1 MKRILLLALGA
12 QAAIAFGANAAETVP
27 FSENFDNLTG
37 FRSGWATLDVNNDG
51 RTWSPYSNQATV
63 EGDFFT
69 TIGID
74 DWLFTPAIPLEQG
87 KTYVLEFECTKGYGD
102 NNPSLEIKYGLT
114 QTPEGM
120 SQSVLPATVQDLYF
134 ANDKQRIV
142 FKPTATGDYY
152 FGFHG
157 TGTEVGGIKL
167 DNINI
172 KEATMPSAVTGLTIT
187 KSATYGDTKVQV
199 SFRAPLTSVAGSTLQ
214 SLEKI
219 VVTRS
224 GVTVKT
230 IENPTPNEEISF
242 EDVCAYGSGNYVWKA
257 VPYGADGEQGIAA
270 ESAPVF
276 VGVNAPAQPANVK
289 VVEDGHS
296 GTLTLTWDPVTT
308 DRNGEAMPAE
318 FIDYQ
323 VLFNGSYIVPTGA
336 TSPHVFKA
344 CEPDEQIFAH
354 VAVAA
359 KSSYG
364 SGVTATGTFVAGK
377 PYGEYHESFDNAE
390 ISHPIEPTATDLQ
403 KPADLNVY
411 DTAMLMMALGLEG
424 DADGTD
430 GCVAITSQYTG
441 YSAGIAIGKFNADG
455 IDNPYLTFATHY
467 CPIQQG
473 VNMKNVITVSAD
485 TGNGYE
491 DVLVYDMAGHNGLE
505 GWHRVEMP
513 LSQFKGNDVML
524 MIKGTIIN
532 SPYVLIDNI
541 NVIDYKDKNLTART
555 LSAPETVNP
564 GESFYVYGHVENTG
578 KDATP
583 VAEAVLLLNGR
594 EVATAKVEALQPGN
608 TAIVSFGQKLTIVN
622 EPANVYTMRVD
633 YADDMNADD
642 NLSAA
647 VTVKNVLP
655 KYPAVGDLR
664 AEKSGK
670 NSVALTWSAP
680 TGEMETEEI
689 TESFE
694 NGTDFAHSYGDW
706 TFIDRDGNPAG
717 NYDNL
722 PGLSSYS
729 GPFIAN
735 GTNYLNFAARTG
747 NKSLAFV
754 ISEEGETNDW
764 AISPRLSSDAQTVS
778 FYACGYDKY
787 GYAYESFRFLASTT
801 GNDPDDFTE
810 VETDQNL
817 SFIGG
822 KEWQHFTFDLPE
834 GTTYFAINYAP
845 DYGISLRIDDITF
858 TPGDSGEALDLLGY
872 NVYRNGV
879 KLNSETLAECNF
891 AENEVPG
898 GDHTYH
904 VTAIYNR
911 GESRGSNP
919 AEVSFEVSL
928 DKVEAAGISVSGR
941 EGEIEITTSGN
952 AVDYMVLTADG
963 RCMTSGVAEGSI
975 RIPASAGIYLV
986 ATPAGAVKVAVK

>member
-1 MKRILLLALGA
+1 
-12 QAAIAFGANAAETVP
+12 
-27 FSENFDNLTG
+27 
-37 FRSGWATLDVNNDG
+37 
-51 RTWSPYSNQATV
+51 
-63 EGDFFT
+63 
-69 TIGID
+69 
-74 DWLFTPAIPLEQG
+74 
-87 KTYVLEFECTKGYGD
+87 
-102 NNPSLEIKYGLT
+102 
-114 QTPEGM
+114 
-120 SQSVLPATVQDLYF
+120 
-134 ANDKQRIV
+134 
-142 FKPTATGDYY
+142 
-152 FGFHG
+152 
-157 TGTEVGGIKL
+157 
-167 DNINI
+167 
-172 KEATMPSAVTGLTIT
+172 MPSAVTGLTIT

-513 LSQFKGNDVML
+513 LSQFKGNNVML

-532 SPYVLIDNI
+532 SPYALIDNI
-541 NVIDYKDKNLTART
+541 NVIDYKDTNKLKRYVSERGKILPRRITGNCAKHQRALTVAIKRAR
-555 LSAPETVNP
+555 
-564 GESFYVYGHVENTG
+564 H
-578 KDATP
+578 
-583 VAEAVLLLNGR
+583 
-594 EVATAKVEALQPGN
+594 
-608 TAIVSFGQKLTIVN
+608 
-622 EPANVYTMRVD
+622 
-633 YADDMNADD
+633 
-642 NLSAA
+642 
-647 VTVKNVLP
+647 
-655 KYPAVGDLR
+655 
-664 AEKSGK
+664 
-670 NSVALTWSAP
+670 VALMP
-680 TGEMETEEI
+680 YVQ
-689 TESFE
+689 
-694 NGTDFAHSYGDW
+694 D
-706 TFIDRDGNPAG
+706 
-717 NYDNL
+717 
-722 PGLSSYS
+722 
-729 GPFIAN
+729 
-735 GTNYLNFAARTG
+735 
-747 NKSLAFV
+747 
-754 ISEEGETNDW
+754 
-764 AISPRLSSDAQTVS
+764 
-778 FYACGYDKY
+778 
-787 GYAYESFRFLASTT
+787 
-801 GNDPDDFTE
+801 
-810 VETDQNL
+810 
-817 SFIGG
+817 
-822 KEWQHFTFDLPE
+822 
-834 GTTYFAINYAP
+834 
-845 DYGISLRIDDITF
+845 
-858 TPGDSGEALDLLGY
+858 
-872 NVYRNGV
+872 
-879 KLNSETLAECNF
+879 
-891 AENEVPG
+891 
-898 GDHTYH
+898 
-904 VTAIYNR
+904 
-911 GESRGSNP
+911 
-919 AEVSFEVSL
+919 
-928 DKVEAAGISVSGR
+928 
-941 EGEIEITTSGN
+941 
-952 AVDYMVLTADG
+952 
-963 RCMTSGVAEGSI
+963 
-975 RIPASAGIYLV
+975 
-986 ATPAGAVKVAVK
+986 